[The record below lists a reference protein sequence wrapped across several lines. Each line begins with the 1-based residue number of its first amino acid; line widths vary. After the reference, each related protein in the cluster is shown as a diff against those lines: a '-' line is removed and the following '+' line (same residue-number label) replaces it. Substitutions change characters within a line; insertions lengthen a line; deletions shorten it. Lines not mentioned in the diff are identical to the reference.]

1 MQLKHSGE
9 TYECNVAVKCESD
22 KYIKLY
28 DANGVEIA
36 SFNHI
41 SDFSDYTLSG
51 GSFTPP
57 SNCSMP
63 IEVTT
68 YIIGER
74 VIAIND
80 WVLED
85 GKYKY
90 TITHNLISANCTTC
104 DILLIFAKG
113 TILQYEAEQKAG
125 ELVLYTE
132 SIPASD
138 ITIESIKISRI

>member
-1 MQLKHSGE
+1 MQLVHSGV
-9 TYECNVAVKCESD
+9 TYECSVAVKCESD

-36 SFNHI
+36 SFNYI

-51 GSFTPP
+51 GSFVPP

-68 YIIGER
+68 YILGKR
-74 VIAIND
+74 VIALND
-80 WVLED
+80 WILEN
-85 GKYKY
+85 GKYKHS
-90 TITHNLISANCTTC
+90 IVHNLISANSTTC
-104 DILLIFAKG
+104 DILLIFANG
-113 TILQYEAEQKAG
+113 TIFEYEAEQKAG
-125 ELVLYTE
+125 ELILYT
-132 SIPASD
+132 SSLPASD